1 MARELKDNLLDG
13 EGFSI
18 INFIE
23 EKYKD
28 DPTVDQQALHEVLY
42 NDEEFEYQLNE
53 LFETLYE
60 KYKEYKGGN

>member
-1 MARELKDNLLDG
+1 MGRVLKDNLLEG

>member
-1 MARELKDNLLDG
+1 MGRELKDNLLDG

-28 DPTVDQQALHEVLY
+28 DATVDQQALHEVLY

>member
-1 MARELKDNLLDG
+1 MGRELKDNLLDG

-28 DPTVDQQALHEVLY
+28 DAYIVLH
-42 NDEEFEYQLNE
+42 F
-53 LFETLYE
+53 
-60 KYKEYKGGN
+60 